1 MTAALPPDPS
11 SGIRTPCREPEVRG
25 MYYGEFDGEGSLKK
39 PQGSG
44 NFRVKK
50 GDTILLR
57 AYEGTQKLPVA
68 GCTATDPLGKELVL
82 DSSRD
87 TLGNFTFVLQA
98 EIPGPYRLWL
108 TFDASCES
116 GVPSTATSSPS
127 GRQAQSSPSSQSW
140 LQQEHLQ
147 QPLRGPHNI
156 IIVEPIITLKGKPI
170 HAEALSVQTVL
181 SRSLGGIKRWWRMF
195 QHTKDM
201 GYNMVHFTP
210 LQTTGESGSC
220 YSLAKQL
227 EIDAFFF
234 REEEDASEAASQ
246 GVSSKGTAK
255 VSAASK
261 GTALP
266 KDEAEGLQTLAL
278 AVTMLEKEL
287 GILSATD
294 LVLNHTAN
302 NSEWLVDHPE
312 AGFSA
317 WKHECDAC
325 AFRRY
330 NLENSP
336 HLHAAFELDCAL
348 QSFSASLARGELRSQ
363 FGCSGI
369 IDTEEDLRRALRET
383 GIRRG
388 RPVEFAAGFL
398 SALYP
403 SVHFESEV
411 HGALTAAKDRL
422 LQEAR
427 AARANCLSAI
437 EGLVRYERLQ
447 CKRGPLS
454 TDHWNALVPRYFTV
468 LVSKETAAPS
478 SFASSGAAEGA
489 KPVALANNGWV
500 MGWDATKDFA
510 APGSLVYLRRELVVW
525 SDCVKLRYGCRP
537 EDSPFLWEMM
547 EKYCRDTAKI
557 FPAVRLDNCHSTP
570 IHVAAHMLR
579 ECRRV
584 RPDIWVYSMQTRNP
598 GDLVWQLTQFGGRDA
613 VGELDSR
620 PAYLQLPAA
629 GAGAAAA
636 VGEALRGEQGALL
649 KPLPAR
655 LCPALFYDCTHDNE
669 PAAKKFTPAAAL
681 PFAALA
687 AGAAAACGSTRG
699 TDELVPETLSV
710 VHERRLYNDYHPE
723 APLRDPNKADVG
735 AGTSAKKK
743 AGHAATALEKKEAE
757 EKEDEEQ
764 QQQQQREKRTVE
776 ITWHGE
782 AQRVVLRGEWDC
794 WQKDVEMERCA
805 GGFRCELRE
814 DAHFVMQV
822 GGRQAVT
829 KEAVQYK
836 YVVDGTWTLDPS
848 KPTATDSQG
857 NRNNLAMLPG
867 TRHHAQGMAG
877 MASWHERHPRSVEP
891 GARKTT
897 AHSAAFCCTTLVL
910 GRLRLGVVLCTCVS
924 ETLPGLLAVRPTL
937 NSLHI
942 QLSGRITEVPLVASL
957 FVGGN
962 ALGDFQPNPARIN
975 GLAGSAQVH
984 AGLEAVASWT
994 YSSETGLTTVRLHD
1008 FPPGSVAV
1016 AFTEP
1021 EKRALLQQL
1030 EQQLQDTLSRTPALL
1045 APASPAALNSLMFR
1059 CNQEETD
1066 ASGGKRG
1073 VYDVPEY
1080 GPLVYCGLAGVAAAF
1095 DAVRMLLPRDQLQ
1108 HPLCRNLVDGI
1119 WLLEY
1124 AADRLTE
1131 PTLLPL
1137 QQQLQHTVQ
1146 LLQQLKGYAWIR
1158 PRIADRLLSG
1168 VYAQVG
1174 ALVLSRLPAASA
1186 IAPTDSSV
1194 AAVDPLLLHLLT
1206 ATLQFYG
1213 RVPSSPLVWGTQEP
1227 SLCAGL
1233 PHFTTGFMRNWGR
1246 DTFIAIGGNLIATG
1260 RYAEARAEILG
1271 YARVLRHGL
1280 IPNLLDAG
1288 NNPRY
1293 NARDATWFFMQG
1305 IQDYCKAAPEGV
1317 DFLQT
1322 QVEPKYGVHASQL
1335 PEQQIKTLAD
1345 VMHHILASHAKGISF
1360 REWNAGRQLDEHMQ
1374 DKGFDIEIR
1383 VDPNSGIIYGGNELN
1398 CGTWMDKN
1406 GSSDKAGN
1414 RGFPATPRDGAA
1426 IEING
1431 LLKSAL
1437 RFVSRLPEN
1446 VFPYK
1451 SVFFA
1456 DGSECM
1462 YTRWASLLDARF
1474 EKVFYVPLAPEE
1486 DAEYFLEPKLINR
1499 RGIYK
1504 DTHKAST
1511 PWADY
1516 QLRPNACIALAVAPE
1531 LFRQDHARS
1540 YLHAVEEYLL
1550 GNDQLGLKTLDPG
1563 DLQYRPDYDN
1573 ANDSCDKAVAH
1584 GWNYHQGPEWV
1595 WPLGYFLEAKRLFF
1609 DDSGAPAKGPTSPH
1623 SGVSTAA
1630 RRTLL
1635 SYLKKHRDYI
1645 RTDVWRSLPELTNHS
1660 GTYCRDSCQAQAWSV
1675 GTLTNSATRS
1685 VVSGSPDSFVSRG
1698 LGRSSNIP
1706 LYVKLDVSDQPET
1719 SNSTFVLTGTRAPQK
1734 EFILI
1739 CCDTGFQGLWRAVD
1753 TTREGRCFIK
1763 ALAGVAHHLVWRNIC
1778 PKYDIPDNW
1787 REKESL
1793 IRDKGIR
1800 VLSSLKCAK
1809 AENALELECVYQN
1822 AAGEAVFCKSL
1833 SITCSLAQ
1841 KVLPM
1846 VPPVPTRIVYHAL
1859 SQGFY
1864 DATPG
1869 THLSDPYGKHATQE
1883 MDKRTKT
1890 ALYTRLPVSKPNEV
1904 TPLCVYKP

>member
-1 MTAALPPDPS
+1 
-11 SGIRTPCREPEVRG
+11 
-25 MYYGEFDGEGSLKK
+25 
-39 PQGSG
+39 
-44 NFRVKK
+44 
-50 GDTILLR
+50 
-57 AYEGTQKLPVA
+57 
-68 GCTATDPLGKELVL
+68 
-82 DSSRD
+82 
-87 TLGNFTFVLQA
+87 
-98 EIPGPYRLWL
+98 
-108 TFDASCES
+108 
-116 GVPSTATSSPS
+116 
-127 GRQAQSSPSSQSW
+127 
-140 LQQEHLQ
+140 
-147 QPLRGPHNI
+147 
-156 IIVEPIITLKGKPI
+156 
-170 HAEALSVQTVL
+170 
-181 SRSLGGIKRWWRMF
+181 
-195 QHTKDM
+195 
-201 GYNMVHFTP
+201 
-210 LQTTGESGSC
+210 
-220 YSLAKQL
+220 
-227 EIDAFFF
+227 
-234 REEEDASEAASQ
+234 
-246 GVSSKGTAK
+246 
-255 VSAASK
+255 
-261 GTALP
+261 
-266 KDEAEGLQTLAL
+266 
-278 AVTMLEKEL
+278 
-287 GILSATD
+287 
-294 LVLNHTAN
+294 
-302 NSEWLVDHPE
+302 
-312 AGFSA
+312 
-317 WKHECDAC
+317 
-325 AFRRY
+325 
-330 NLENSP
+330 
-336 HLHAAFELDCAL
+336 
-348 QSFSASLARGELRSQ
+348 
-363 FGCSGI
+363 
-369 IDTEEDLRRALRET
+369 
-383 GIRRG
+383 
-388 RPVEFAAGFL
+388 
-398 SALYP
+398 
-403 SVHFESEV
+403 
-411 HGALTAAKDRL
+411 
-422 LQEAR
+422 
-427 AARANCLSAI
+427 
-437 EGLVRYERLQ
+437 
-447 CKRGPLS
+447 
-454 TDHWNALVPRYFTV
+454 
-468 LVSKETAAPS
+468 
-478 SFASSGAAEGA
+478 
-489 KPVALANNGWV
+489 

-570 IHVAAHMLR
+570 IHVAAELERGIKMSAGSCLWCVGAMHAVQHMLR

-584 RPDIWVYSMQTRNP
+584 RPDIWVYAELFTGSQEADLHFERQLGLNALIRESMQTQNP

-613 VGELDSR
+613 
-620 PAYLQLPAA
+620 
-629 GAGAAAA
+629 
-636 VGEALRGEQGALL
+636 GALL

-867 TRHHAQGMAG
+867 TRHHAQ
-877 MASWHERHPRSVEP
+877 
-891 GARKTT
+891 
-897 AHSAAFCCTTLVL
+897 
-910 GRLRLGVVLCTCVS
+910 

-937 NSLHI
+937 NSLHVRLAEEGFSQLSVSLQSDDVVLLQRCNPVSLECCYVLARCAYSWNAPGGPLPEI

-975 GLAGSAQVH
+975 GLAGAAQVH

-994 YSSETGLTTVRLHD
+994 YSSETGHTTVRLHD

-1021 EKRALLQQL
+1021 ERRALLQQL

-1119 WLLEY
+1119 WLLE
-1124 AADRLTE
+1124 
-1131 PTLLPL
+1131 
-1137 QQQLQHTVQ
+1137 
-1146 LLQQLKGYAWIR
+1146 

-1345 VMHHILASHAKGISF
+1345 VMHHILASHA
-1360 REWNAGRQLDEHMQ
+1360 
-1374 DKGFDIEIR
+1374 
-1383 VDPNSGIIYGGNELN
+1383 
-1398 CGTWMDKN
+1398 
-1406 GSSDKAGN
+1406 KAGN

-1660 GTYCRDSCQAQAWSV
+1660 GTS
-1675 GTLTNSATRS
+1675 
-1685 VVSGSPDSFVSRG
+1685 
-1698 LGRSSNIP
+1698 SSN
-1706 LYVKLDVSDQPET
+1706 LH
-1719 SNSTFVLTGTRAPQK
+1719 FVLPLCGDRAPSS
-1734 EFILI
+1734 ELPLWDPNLRASAFTCIMSVCFALRADI
-1739 CCDTGFQGLWRAVD
+1739 AETAARHRLGDTIQGVFWP
-1753 TTREGRCFIK
+1753 
-1763 ALAGVAHHLVWRNIC
+1763 LA
-1778 PKYDIPDNW
+1778 
-1787 REKESL
+1787 
-1793 IRDKGIR
+1793 
-1800 VLSSLKCAK
+1800 SS
-1809 AENALELECVYQN
+1809 N
-1822 AAGEAVFCKSL
+1822 
-1833 SITCSLAQ
+1833 
-1841 KVLPM
+1841 
-1846 VPPVPTRIVYHAL
+1846 PPL
-1859 SQGFY
+1859 
-1864 DATPG
+1864 
-1869 THLSDPYGKHATQE
+1869 
-1883 MDKRTKT
+1883 
-1890 ALYTRLPVSKPNEV
+1890 
-1904 TPLCVYKP
+1904 